1 MKVFQKWEVW
11 KDENEK
17 KKITKLMIDIKKR
30 DEEMKKENELLLR
43 NKIQE
48 E

>member
-11 KDENEK
+11 KDENEE